1 MYHEWVHIQSAHKCI
16 WMSSYDLYTLWLTTD
31 EFVTRTHCGF
41 VTCVFVTCIHYFMN
55 EFIWLVY
62 IVAHD
67 RWVRDS
73 YTLWLCDMCVRD
85 LYTLLH
91 EWVHM
96 TCIHCGSRQMSSWL
110 VYIVALWHV
119 CSWLVYITSWMSS
132 YDLYTLWLTTDEFVT
147 RIHCGFVTCVFVT
160 CIHYFMNEFIW
171 LVSWIC
177 SYTAH
182 WAVIERVHMTC
193 LMNMLMWYVS

>member
-96 TCIHCGSRQMSSWL
+96 TCIMNMFIYSSLSCNW
-110 VYIVALWHV
+110 
-119 CSWLVYITSWMSS
+119 TSS
-132 YDLYTLWLTTDEFVT
+132 YDVSHEYVDV
-147 RIHCGFVTCVFVT
+147 I
-160 CIHYFMNEFIW
+160 CIINECMYSSSHRRMW
-171 LVSWIC
+171 MSP
-177 SYTAH
+177 YDMHHAY
-182 WAVIERVHMTC
+182 VHIQ
-193 LMNMLMWYVS
+193 LFEL